1 MGSTSQRWSLQGM
14 TVLVTGGTIGIGYA
28 IVEELAVLGA
38 RVHTCARNEAQL
50 NECLHDLAT
59 KGYQVSGS
67 VCDVTSR
74 PQREDLITR
83 VSSLFNRKLNILIN
97 NVGTSILKQTVDI
110 TAEDFSFPLT
120 TNLESAYHISQLVH
134 PLLKDSGAASI
145 VFISSIAGVTSIKN
159 IASMYGAT
167 KGAINQLTRNLACE
181 WAKDNIRIN
190 CVAPGP
196 IRTPLCGRVNFLVFM
211 IIFTDLF

>member
-1 MGSTSQRWSLQGM
+1 MGSTSQRWSLRGM
-14 TVLVTGGTIGIGYA
+14 TALVTGGTNGIGYA

-83 VSSLFNRKLNILIN
+83 VSSLFNGKLNILIN

-110 TAEDFSFPLT
+110 TAEDFSFLLS
-120 TNLESAYHISQLVH
+120 TNLESAYHIANWYILFLKILELQASFSYP
-134 PLLKDSGAASI
+134 PLQAYIVPPKILEDNTFLEEFNSRTALGRIGEPNEVSSAVAFLCLPAASYI
-145 VFISSIAGVTSIKN
+145 TGQVEES
-159 IASMYGAT
+159 
-167 KGAINQLTRNLACE
+167 Q
-181 WAKDNIRIN
+181 
-190 CVAPGP
+190 
-196 IRTPLCGRVNFLVFM
+196 
-211 IIFTDLF
+211 